1 MSSQPPFI
9 TRFAPSPTGY
19 LHLGHAYSAL
29 LAHDAA
35 RAASGHFLL
44 RLEDIDETRC
54 KPEFEAAII
63 EDLTWLGLHWD
74 EPPIRQSERRA
85 LYETYRARLE
95 AEGLLYRCFRTRR
108 EILEDIARAPHGA
121 GEGPDGFIYTGAPL
135 PPAEEQSRLANGE
148 SFAWRL
154 SLKAAREKLGPR
166 YDALAFTEIGDAYRG
181 ARYAKPDLMGDV
193 VLARKDLGVAYHLAA
208 VVDDALQGVT
218 HIIRGEDLF
227 ASTHIHRLLQ
237 ELLGLPVPI
246 YQHHK
251 LILGPDGK
259 RFAKRDQAVTLRA
272 LRAEG
277 KTPEDLQALLSAD
290 LTNSR

>member
-1 MSSQPPFI
+1 MNNFT

-35 RAASGHFLL
+35 RQANGRFLL
-44 RLEDIDETRC
+44 RVEDIDETRC
-54 KPEFEAAII
+54 RPEFDPAIL
-63 EDLTWLGLHWD
+63 EDLGWLGIAWD
-74 EPPIRQSERRA
+74 EAPVRQSERLA
-85 LYETYRARLE
+85 IYETYRQRLE
-95 AEGLLYRCFRTRR
+95 ADGLLYRCFRTRK

-121 GEGPDGFIYTGAPL
+121 GEGPDGVIFTGAPL
-135 PPAEEQSRLANGE
+135 PPDEEQRRLANGD

-154 SLKAAREKLGPR
+154 SLKAAREKLGAQ
-166 YDALAFTEIGDAYRG
+166 YDMLIFTETGDARHG
-181 ARYAKPDLMGDV
+181 EQRAQPDLMGDV

-218 HIIRGEDLF
+218 HIVRGEDLF

-237 ELLGLPVPI
+237 ELLGLPVPT
-246 YQHHK
+246 YRHHK

-259 RFAKRDQAVTLRA
+259 RYAKRDQSLTLRA
-272 LRAEG
+272 LRADG
-277 KTPEDLQALLSAD
+277 KTPDDVRGLIGL
-290 LTNSR
+290 

>member
-1 MSSQPPFI
+1 MSSQQLTI

-29 LAHDAA
+29 LAFVAA
-35 RAASGHFLL
+35 RAANGRFLL

-54 KPEFEAAII
+54 RPEYEAAIL
-63 EDLTWLGLHWD
+63 EDLAWLGIAWD
-74 EPPIRQSERRA
+74 EAPVRQSERRA
-85 LYETYRARLE
+85 IYETYRRKLE
-95 AEGLLYRCFRTRR
+95 ADGLLYRCFKTRK

-121 GEGPDGFIYTGAPL
+121 GEGPDGILFTGAPL
-135 PPAEEQSRLANGE
+135 PPEEEQRRLANGE

-154 SLKAAREKLGPR
+154 SLKAAREKLGGKF
-166 YDALAFTEIGDAYRG
+166 DALTFTETGEGREG
-181 ARYAKPDLMGDV
+181 ACIARPDLMGDV

-208 VVDDALQGVT
+208 VVDDALQTVS
-218 HIIRGEDLF
+218 HVIRGEDLF

-237 ELLGLPVPI
+237 ELLGLPVPT
-246 YQHHK
+246 YRHHK

-259 RFAKRDQAVTLRA
+259 RYAKRDQAHTLRA

-277 KTPEDLQALLSAD
+277 KTPEDVRGLIGF
-290 LTNSR
+290 

>member
-1 MSSQPPFI
+1 MSNFT

-35 RAASGHFLL
+35 RAAGGRFLL

-54 KPEFEAAII
+54 KPEYDAAIL
-63 EDLTWLGLHWD
+63 EDLGWLGIVWD
-74 EPPIRQSERRA
+74 EPPVRQSERRA
-85 LYETYRARLE
+85 IYETYRARLE
-95 AEGLLYRCFRTRR
+95 ADGLLYRCFRTRK

-121 GEGPDGFIYTGAPL
+121 GEGPDGIIFTGAAL
-135 PPAEEQSRLANGE
+135 PAEEERKRLAAGE

-154 SLKAAREKLGPR
+154 SLKAAREKLGAR
-166 YDALAFTEIGDAYRG
+166 YDALTFTEEGHAHKG
-181 ARYAKPDLMGDV
+181 EQHAQPDLMGDV

-237 ELLGLPVPI
+237 ELLGLPVPT
-246 YQHHK
+246 YRHHK

-259 RFAKRDQAVTLRA
+259 RYAKRDQSVTLRA
-272 LRAEG
+272 LRAGG
-277 KTPEDLQALLSAD
+277 KTPAD
-290 LTNSR
+290 VRGLIGL

>member
-1 MSSQPPFI
+1 MSNFT

-35 RAASGHFLL
+35 RAANGRFLL

-54 KPEFEAAII
+54 RPEFDAAIL
-63 EDLTWLGLHWD
+63 EDLGWLGIVWD
-74 EPPIRQSERRA
+74 EPPVRQSERRA
-85 LYETYRARLE
+85 LYETYRQRLE
-95 AEGLLYRCFRTRR
+95 AEGLLYRCFRTRK

-121 GEGPDGFIYTGAPL
+121 GEGPDGVIFTGAPL
-135 PPAEEQSRLANGE
+135 PPEKEERRLANGE

-166 YDALAFTEIGDAYRG
+166 YDALTFTETGDAHKGERI
-181 ARYAKPDLMGDV
+181 AQPDLMGDV

-218 HIIRGEDLF
+218 HIIRGQDLF

-237 ELLGLPVPI
+237 ELLGFPVPT
-246 YQHHK
+246 YRHHK

-259 RFAKRDQAVTLRA
+259 RYAKRDQSVTLRA
-272 LRAEG
+272 LRADG
-277 KTPEDLQALLSAD
+277 KSPEDVRGLIGL
-290 LTNSR
+290 

>member
-1 MSSQPPFI
+1 MTPFT

-29 LAHDAA
+29 LAFDAA
-35 RAASGHFLL
+35 RAANGRFLL

-54 KPEFEAAII
+54 RPEFEAAIL
-63 EDLTWLGLHWD
+63 EDLGWLGIVWS
-74 EPPIRQSERRA
+74 EPPVRQSERRA
-85 LYETYRARLE
+85 LYETYRQKLE
-95 AEGLLYRCFRTRR
+95 AAGLLYRCFKTRK

-121 GEGPDGFIYTGAPL
+121 GEGPDGVVFTGAPL
-135 PPAEEQSRLANGE
+135 PEQEELRRLANGE

-154 SLKAAREKLGPR
+154 SLQAARETLGAR
-166 YDALAFTEIGDAYRG
+166 YDALTFTETGDNHRG
-181 ARYAKPDLMGDV
+181 AQIAQPDLMGDV

-237 ELLGLPVPI
+237 ELLGLPAPI

-277 KTPEDLQALLSAD
+277 KTPEDVRRLIGL
-290 LTNSR
+290 

>member
-1 MSSQPPFI
+1 MTGYFT

-29 LAHDAA
+29 LAFDAA
-35 RAASGHFLL
+35 QTANGRFLL

-54 KPEFEAAII
+54 KPEFEAAIL
-63 EDLTWLGLHWD
+63 EDLGWLGIAWD
-74 EPPIRQSERRA
+74 EPPVRQSERRSI
-85 LYETYRARLE
+85 YESYRQKLE
-95 AEGLLYRCFRTRR
+95 ADGLLYRCFRTRK

-121 GEGPDGFIYTGAPL
+121 GEGPDGVIFTGAPL
-135 PPAEEQSRLANGE
+135 APDNEQWRLANGE

-154 SLKAAREKLGPR
+154 SLQAAREKLGAR
-166 YDALAFTEIGDAYRG
+166 YDALTFTEQGDAHKGDQR
-181 ARYAKPDLMGDV
+181 ALPDLMGDV

-246 YQHHK
+246 YRHHK

-259 RFAKRDQAVTLRA
+259 RYAKRDQSVTLRA
-272 LRAEG
+272 LRAAG
-277 KTPEDLQALLSAD
+277 KSPHNMRELIGF
-290 LTNSR
+290 